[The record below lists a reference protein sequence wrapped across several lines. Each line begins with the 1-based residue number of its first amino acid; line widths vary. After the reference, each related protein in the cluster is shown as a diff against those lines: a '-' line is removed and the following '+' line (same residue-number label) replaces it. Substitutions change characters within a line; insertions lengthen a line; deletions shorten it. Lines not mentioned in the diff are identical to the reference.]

1 MANDTPTYVM
11 FEEIKDM
18 LKKIV
23 QKNDQKEKQENQG
36 QQPIIQVDITR
47 IESLIENIKPPET
60 DNQPLWDKLELIER
74 TLQKPPKQK
83 VLHHILVDIKSSWVA
98 CTLVSLFLLLIV
110 AVSYIYK
117 QHEKIDS
124 LSDNDIKY
132 RHIKAAQGIDSI
144 RIYRIENIFTYNR
157 DEKAV
162 KDFRKNVEEYERK
175 VIERAQKLEQA
186 EFKELE
192 AKQLKEEAEGL

>member
-1 MANDTPTYVM
+1 MSSDTPTYIM

-23 QKNDQKEKQENQG
+23 QKNDQQEKQEKQHH
-36 QQPIIQVDITR
+36 QPIIQVDTTR

-60 DNQPLWDKLELIER
+60 DNQPLWDKLEQIEQI
-74 TLQKPPKQK
+74 LKNPPKQTLYHM
-83 VLHHILVDIKSSWVA
+83 VLLDIKSSWVA
-98 CTLVSLFLLLIV
+98 CTLISLFLLLIV

-132 RHIKAAQGIDSI
+132 RHIKAAQGIDSTKI
-144 RIYRIENIFTYNR
+144 HRIENIFTYNR

-175 VIERAQKLEQA
+175 VIERVQKLEQA

>member
-1 MANDTPTYVM
+1 MANDTPTYIM

-23 QKNDQKEKQENQG
+23 QKNDQQEKQH
-36 QQPIIQVDITR
+36 QQPIIQVDTTR
-47 IESLIENIKPPET
+47 IESLIENIKPTET

-83 VLHHILVDIKSSWVA
+83 VLHHISIDIKSSWVA

-110 AVSYIYK
+110 TISYIYK
-117 QHEKIDS
+117 QHEKIDR

-132 RHIKAAQGIDSI
+132 RHIKAAQGIDSSKI
-144 RIYRIENIFTYNR
+144 HRIENIFTYNR

-162 KDFRKNVEEYERK
+162 KEIRKNVEEYERK

-192 AKQLKEEAEGL
+192 AKQLKVEAEGL